1 MQNKHILIILKFGS
15 FFGYIESLIK
25 ELTINNKVTL
35 CVQEDN
41 KIDSANYYID
51 LSDGSLVVENLRLN
65 KKIILAKKTDNL
77 NIIYG
82 VKRRDSWTKILRIIR
97 ETLNYI
103 SFLIRGDHNTFFQ
116 NQSKYVPRKI
126 LLFLK
131 IIKFKF
137 LLKII
142 FKLLRLIHYVI
153 PSSKT
158 IKKFINDLGPD
169 LVLVVGA
176 NWPTRKE
183 DLSSEIDFIKASNQ
197 LKKPSVA
204 HVISWDNLTARGL
217 YHYNPSIMFVWNKTH
232 YEEAVNVQKMPKD
245 CLKIIGAPF
254 MDKWFENLNVPQK
267 KVFFESIGLD
277 VNKPLIT
284 YLGSAKNISTSENE
298 VVEILHDKLS
308 KSGIQLIVRPHGA
321 NNNQFNSIKNKIK
334 IVPLN
339 GELPDTVESKEL
351 MVATLKYSDLT
362 VGINTTAMI
371 DSVILNTPCISIVK
385 KEYSFNQSDTQHFK
399 KVQKEGIFI
408 EAKNENEILRKII
421 EFNNNDN
428 SILFKKMNNFVKE
441 FCRPF
446 GLDTSAAK
454 RALLEIYELTINK

>member
-1 MQNKHILIILKFGS
+1 M
-15 FFGYIESLIK
+15 
-25 ELTINNKVTL
+25 
-35 CVQEDN
+35 
-41 KIDSANYYID
+41 
-51 LSDGSLVVENLRLN
+51 
-65 KKIILAKKTDNL
+65 
-77 NIIYG
+77 
-82 VKRRDSWTKILRIIR
+82 
-97 ETLNYI
+97 
-103 SFLIRGDHNTFFQ
+103 IRGDHNTFFQ

-126 LLFLK
+126 LIFLR

-158 IKKFINDLGPD
+158 IKKFIYDLGPD

-446 GLDTSAAK
+446 GIDTSAAK

>member
-1 MQNKHILIILKFGS
+1 MQNKHILIVLKFGS
-15 FFGYIESLIK
+15 FFGYIESVIK
-25 ELTINNKVTL
+25 ELTLNNKVTL

-41 KIDSANYYID
+41 KINSTNYYID
-51 LSDGSLVVENLRLN
+51 SKDGSLVIENLRLN

-82 VKRRDSWTKILRIIR
+82 VKRRDSWVKILINIR

-103 SFLIRGDHNTFFQ
+103 SYLIRGDRNTFFQ
-116 NQSKYVPRKI
+116 NQSKYVSKKI
-126 LLFLK
+126 SSFLK

-137 LLKII
+137 LLII
-142 FKLLRLIHYVI
+142 TFNLLKLIHKVI
-153 PSSKT
+153 PSSKI
-158 IKKFINDLGPD
+158 IKKFIADLDPD

-183 DLSSEIDFIKASNQ
+183 DLSSEVDFIKASNQ
-197 LKKPSVA
+197 LKKPSIA
-204 HVISWDNLTARGL
+204 HVISWDNLIARGL
-217 YHYNPSIMFVWNKTH
+217 YHYNPSVMFVWNKSH
-232 YEEAVNVQKMPKD
+232 YQEAINVHKMPKD
-245 CLKIIGAPF
+245 ILRIIGAPF
-254 MDKWFENLNVPQK
+254 MDKWFENLNVPPK
-267 KVFFESIGLD
+267 IDFFKSIGLD
-277 VNKPLIT
+277 ENKPLVT

-308 KSGIQLIVRPHGA
+308 KSDIQLIVRPHGA
-321 NNNQFNSIKNKIK
+321 NTNQFDSIKNKIK

-339 GELPDTVESKEL
+339 GELPDTVESKKL

-371 DSVILNTPCISIVK
+371 DSVILNTPCISIIK
-385 KEYSFNQSDTQHFK
+385 NEYSFNQSDTPHFK

-408 EAKNENEILRKII
+408 KARNENEILRKII

-428 SILFKKMNNFVKE
+428 SILFRKMNNFVKE

-454 RALLEIYELTINK
+454 RALLEIDDLIARK